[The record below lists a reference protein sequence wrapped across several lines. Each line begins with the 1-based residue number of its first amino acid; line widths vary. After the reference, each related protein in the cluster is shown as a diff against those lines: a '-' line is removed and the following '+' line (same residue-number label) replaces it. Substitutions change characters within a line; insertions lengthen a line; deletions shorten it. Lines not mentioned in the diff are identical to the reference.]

1 MYTVGCLIIHGFA
14 GDVQEVLPLAR
25 HLRELGYMI
34 ECPTLEGHGVN
45 RRTLGRSTRKQWINS
60 AEEAYKRLA
69 MRADRIV
76 VIGFSMGGLL
86 AFQIASRYPVELLFT
101 INTPYYYWDLRQALH
116 NVRDNPRLHLPRY
129 IRGMTRIPLRSM
141 VQFRLL
147 LGETKRL
154 LPKVTCPC
162 VILQAKRDD
171 TVKWVSAEHLAK
183 IVGCQ
188 PAVAYFANSGHL
200 LLLDKDAGA
209 AIDFITRTLQER
221 GLTALTD

>member
-1 MYTVGCLIIHGFA
+1 MSTIGCLIIHGFA
-14 GDVQEVLPLAR
+14 GDVKEVMPLAR
-25 HLRELGYMI
+25 HLRDLGYVI

-45 RRTLGRSTRKQWINS
+45 RRTLGQSTRKMWINS

-101 INTPYYYWDLRQALH
+101 INTPYYYWDVRQALH
-116 NVRDNPRLHLPRY
+116 NVRENPRLHLPRY
-129 IRGMTRIPLRSM
+129 VSGLTRIPLRSM

-154 LPKVTCPC
+154 LPEVSCPY

-171 TVKWVSAEHLAK
+171 TVKWASAEHLAK
-183 IVGCQ
+183 HVGSQ

-200 LLLDKDAGA
+200 LLHDKDAAA
-209 AIDFITRTLQER
+209 AIDFIARTLQER
-221 GLTALTD
+221 GLAALQV